1 MGFFSSK
8 PADTRPAILVVDDS
22 ALIVMSIKM
31 ILDPAGYEVIECS
44 NGPDAVK
51 FAEAKAPQL
60 ILLDMMMPGMDGIE
74 TLARLKSNAKT
85 SPIPVL
91 MVTGSQAGKDVEK
104 AFGYGANG
112 YVVKPVDAARLL
124 AKIAAT
130 LSPKPAGPPA

>member
-1 MGFFSSK
+1 M
-8 PADTRPAILVVDDS
+8 DDS

-51 FAEAKAPQL
+51 FAEEKVPKL

-124 AKIAAT
+124 AKITAT
-130 LSPKPAGPPA
+130 LNPKPAGPPA